1 MSLRT
6 IQDQTSQEAQ
16 PVAKREPQRGRGR
29 GGRGRG
35 SRIGDVVEGVTEGI
49 GGVADGIFVGQTI
62 QDQTSQ
68 EAQPAAKREPQ
79 RGRGRGGRGRGSRV
93 GGVVEGVSEGIGG
106 AADAI
111 FIGQTIQDQTS
122 QEPQP
127 VAKREPQRGRGR
139 GGRGRGS
146 RVGGVIEGVGEAI
159 GVGADGIFIGQTI
172 QDQTSQ
178 EAQPV
183 AKREA
188 QRGQERGG
196 LGRAG
201 ICQVGVESPCNGD
214 STGPDLELGVD
225 LDFRGADF

>member
-1 MSLRT
+1 
-6 IQDQTSQEAQ
+6 EPQ
-16 PVAKREPQRGRGR
+16 PV
-29 GGRGRG
+29 
-35 SRIGDVVEGVTEGI
+35 
-49 GGVADGIFVGQTI
+49 
-62 QDQTSQ
+62 
-68 EAQPAAKREPQ
+68 AKREPQ

-93 GGVVEGVSEGIGG
+93 GGVIEGVGEAIGVG
-106 AADAI
+106 ADGI

-122 QEPQP
+122 QEAQP